1 VVLWGPA
8 RRQTANGQKA
18 FWVKTIL
25 QAIGVVALLV
35 AAYLGYQFWE
45 LQQMAAKYA
54 SAKEVAAE
62 SIEKDGPNWTIHFE
76 SVVAQPIDK
85 VWRALQQ
92 PERSHEFIEAFKKSE
107 LKKGEGNKKTVEFD
121 VQVLTLPVQTFVAEL
136 TFDDANHQM
145 SLKTLS
151 GPQDQTATYQL
162 RALDPN
168 KTLLVYDAKATDRMS
183 VPLPLA
189 IQEGAVRELFVLQ
202 IRAIQKSIAADE
214 AKSKAAA

>member
-1 VVLWGPA
+1 V
-8 RRQTANGQKA
+8 KA
-18 FWVKTIL
+18 LLAV
-25 QAIGVVALLV
+25 IGVVLAVVGL
-35 AAYLGYQFWE
+35 YLGYRFWE

-54 SAKEVAAE
+54 NAKEVAAE
-62 SIEKDGPNWTIHFE
+62 SIEKDGPNWTVHFE
-76 SVVAQPIDK
+76 SVLAQPLDK
-85 VWRALQQ
+85 VWKALHQ

-107 LKKGEGNKKTVEFD
+107 LKKEDGNKKTVEFD

-136 TFDDANHQM
+136 TFDDASHQM

-168 KTLLVYDAKATDRMS
+168 KTLLVYDAKATDRLS

-189 IQEGAVRELFVLQ
+189 IQQGAVRELFVLQ
-202 IRAIQKSIAADE
+202 IRAIQKSIAAEE